1 MAEASIRVA
10 AILLVAVPTVEVGGV
25 SLLAMITRK
34 IPGYLDNPVRRHL
47 FRAGHAHAGVWIVF
61 ALVGLLYVDQTDLSD
76 GWKAVVRLGFAIAP
90 ILMPLGLSL
99 DTPPRQRE
107 APRSAAADD
116 PGRAGTRRGHRHAR
130 DRPAPHMS
138 VPAPGAGRRGR
149 GVGPARE
156 RHRENCRS

>member
-1 MAEASIRVA
+1 MSEASIRTA
-10 AILLVAVPTVEVGGV
+10 AVLLVAVPTVEYGGV

-90 ILMPLGLSL
+90 ILMPLGFFLSIL
-99 DTPPRQRE
+99 
-107 APRSAAADD
+107 
-116 PGRAGTRRGHRHAR
+116 
-130 DRPAPHMS
+130 RPDSEKPN
-138 VPAPGAGRRGR
+138 
-149 GVGPARE
+149 GVLWLTILGGLALAVATVTLGIGLLLT
-156 RHRENCRS
+156 